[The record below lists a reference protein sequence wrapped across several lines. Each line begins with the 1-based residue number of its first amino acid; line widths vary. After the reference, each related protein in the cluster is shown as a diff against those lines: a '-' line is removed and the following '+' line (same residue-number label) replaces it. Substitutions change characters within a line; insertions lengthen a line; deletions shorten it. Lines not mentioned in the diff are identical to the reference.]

1 MEVDM
6 NKPKHT
12 KIVPL
17 GRVSTLTRATFEG
30 KRDEPGSLVLHYP
43 I

>member
-1 MEVDM
+1 M
-6 NKPKHT
+6 NKPKHPKLVT
-12 KIVPL
+12 L
-17 GRVSTLTRATFEG
+17 GRVSSLTRATFEG